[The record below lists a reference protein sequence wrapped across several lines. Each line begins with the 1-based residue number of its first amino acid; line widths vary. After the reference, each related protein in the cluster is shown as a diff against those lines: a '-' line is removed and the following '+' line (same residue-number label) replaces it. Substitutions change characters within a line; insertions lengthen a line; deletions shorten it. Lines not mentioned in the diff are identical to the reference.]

1 MKEEMCLYYQLDE
14 RALPADIYLADSKCE
29 SCIYDDY
36 YHGCQYSD
44 KVSDMITDDSDG
56 AF

>member
-44 KVSDMITDDSDG
+44 KVSDMITDNSDG